1 MRFREVNYSI
11 TATAEELSKRL
22 GISFDNALDTIRTI
36 NYKDATTPEAVA
48 DAVVYVCHA
57 TPADVVDTL
66 REMGWWKG
74 GKKQ

>member
-22 GISFDNALDTIRTI
+22 GVSYENAIDTVLAIARDN
-36 NYKDATTPEAVA
+36 ATTPEAVR

-57 TPADVVDTL
+57 TPADVEDTL
-66 REMGWWKG
+66 RAMGWWKG